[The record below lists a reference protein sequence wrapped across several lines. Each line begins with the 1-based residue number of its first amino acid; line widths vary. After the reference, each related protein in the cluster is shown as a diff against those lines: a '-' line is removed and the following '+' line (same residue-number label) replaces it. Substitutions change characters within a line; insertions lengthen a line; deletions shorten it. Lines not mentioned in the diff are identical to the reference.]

1 VKEINIIG
9 QNEKVTPTLR
19 RKVLLLSGS
28 MILFGMIIGLMFGF
42 WLDEDVVDILS
53 ERRLKGSYQFINPLL
68 ECDSSL
74 GEKNIKLR
82 NMEYLIKTYID
93 QVVRS
98 GKVDTVAVYFRDL
111 NNGPWMGI
119 NEDDEFAGASLL
131 KLPLAMAVYKKSE
144 SNIGLLGTMVAYKED
159 KNSNNTQTF
168 DLDMKL
174 KLGKKYT
181 LEELIE
187 RMLVNSDNEAKLLV
201 EKFITG
207 AEVANFFEELG
218 IHSSV
223 DNNYDISVR
232 EYGAFFRI
240 LYNSSY
246 LSRENSE
253 KILRILSKVSYS
265 SGLKKWL
272 PEGTVLS
279 HKFGE
284 KLIDGSGQLH
294 DCGMVYRERPPYL
307 ICVMT
312 RGSKVKEME
321 KVIAEISKKVYTLS
335 E

>member
-1 VKEINIIG
+1 MRGFFVHDGTGNPSGHLHHTQRVVPLRQQLGFARLGRVQVVFLDVPVAADVLGDRGDLRG
-9 QNEKVTPTLR
+9 QVDVAAVQRAQQAVDGGE
-19 RKVLLLSGS
+19 VLLDQAADFAVV
-28 MILFGMIIGLMFGF
+28 ID
-42 WLDEDVVDILS
+42 DEDVVDILS

-207 AEVANFFEELG
+207 LFIIA
-218 IHSSV
+218 
-223 DNNYDISVR
+223 
-232 EYGAFFRI
+232 I
-240 LYNSSY
+240 L
-246 LSRENSE
+246 E
-253 KILRILSKVSYS
+253 KNI
-265 SGLKKWL
+265 
-272 PEGTVLS
+272 P
-279 HKFGE
+279 
-284 KLIDGSGQLH
+284 
-294 DCGMVYRERPPYL
+294 M
-307 ICVMT
+307 
-312 RGSKVKEME
+312 
-321 KVIAEISKKVYTLS
+321 
-335 E
+335 